1 MNNINIKDIYKLI
14 SPKDLIKKYLINKKD
29 ENFIKEAREEIKNII
44 NKKSN
49 KILVIVGPC
58 SIHDINA
65 AKEYCLFL
73 KEEQKKYKNLFFVM
87 RCYFEKPRTTI
98 GWKGLIYDPL
108 LDNSNNINLGLE
120 LARELLIFCIQ
131 NNIPTATEFVDS
143 IVPQY
148 ISDLI
153 CWAAIG
159 ARTTSSQVHRQL
171 ASGLSMPVGF
181 KNDVNGNIDI
191 AIDSII
197 SASNEQCFMGINIDG
212 KSSIVSTKGNID
224 CHIIL
229 RGGNNKPN
237 YYEQDIYYTTCKL
250 GNKRLKQSVV
260 VDFSHG
266 NSLKLHKKQ
275 IEVCIN
281 ICNQLKTNKNIIGV
295 MVESNLIE
303 GNQKISNNII
313 YGQSITDSCI
323 NLDDTK
329 YIFNMLNI
337 DHK

>member
-1 MNNINIKDIYKLI
+1 MNIRIQKIQKLI
-14 SPKDLIKKYLINKKD
+14 SPKELIYKLNINDNDKKFIIESRETISRILNNQINKK
-29 ENFIKEAREEIKNII
+29 
-44 NKKSN
+44 
-49 KILVIVGPC
+49 LVIVGPC
-58 SIHDINA
+58 SIHDIKS

-73 KEEQKKYKNLFFVM
+73 KEEQKKYDNLCLVM
-87 RCYFEKPRTTI
+87 RTYFEKPRTTV
-98 GWKGLIYDPL
+98 GWKGLIYDPI

-120 LARELLIFCIQ
+120 LSRELLLFCIK
-131 NNIPTATEFVDS
+131 NKIPTATEFVDS

-171 ASGLSMPVGF
+171 SSGLSMPVGF
-181 KNDVNGNIDI
+181 KNDINGNIDI

-197 SASNEQCFMGINIDG
+197 SANHKHCFMGINEDG
-212 KSSIVSTKGNID
+212 VSSIVSTKGNHD

-229 RGGNNKPN
+229 RGGINKPN
-237 YYEQDIYYTTCKL
+237 YYEQDVYHTTCKL
-250 GNKRLKQSVV
+250 GNKKLKQSLV

-281 ICNQLKTNKNIIGV
+281 ICNQCKTNKNIVGV
-295 MVESNLIE
+295 MIESNLIE
-303 GNQKISNNII
+303 GNQKISDNMV
-313 YGQSITDSCI
+313 YGQSITDSCL

-329 YIFNMLNI
+329 NIFDMLNNI
-337 DHK
+337 